1 MVATGIYPG
10 TALFHCSRKVKVAPS
25 LEGYSY
31 CSGLETHYS
40 PIPMAGK
47 TGNVPS
53 LTPRELALPGKALP
67 PAIPLIISC
76 QDSWDPDSCK
86 LKTGKQDGQH
96 HGLQL
101 VEDALELL
109 RTINKPLAVL
119 SICGPYRS
127 GKSYFMSRLMGRPEA
142 FQLGHGM
149 RACTRGIWMATT
161 ILECQQFAIV
171 LLDTEGIDAIRA
183 SETTAMSLLTL
194 TTLLSSYLIYNSKKV
209 PQKVDLNKMRCF
221 TQLSTSLLAQ
231 KGQSM
236 SAVVTRKFFP
246 RFLWLLRDVALDMT
260 NRQGEL
266 ISPTAFLHTRV
277 LASASGELTDLG
289 KSLCSLFP
297 SLECHTLPTPAIK
310 PKLIRNIVKLQD
322 QLNPVF
328 NTAVDEL
335 IDQVLS
341 QVAPKSA
348 IDGVSV
354 VDGPALAALAC
365 AYVNAINIPG
375 ALPDL
380 EQGWFAV
387 IKLKLKEFSDQLVSE
402 YEREMEAS
410 LRGNLP
416 MEESNLTRIHEQ
428 TLSRKRKSLQQET
441 HRLDPLGFSSDD
453 QEPLQSRLEQVVVWR
468 NEEGKVVGGV
478 LFQFTT
484 QNYSTSKQ
492 QCEEVFKQLVKK
504 YEVYEKYRDAIQ
516 NSKPLDIEVEMETI
530 DIAYNERAV
539 GPAATEILEKGHREL
554 NQLRDFLKKIPG
566 PPTDICRI
574 GRGPDRIKLS
584 WCPPKVNP
592 EACESYVVWKK
603 EEGQAAERVGETK
616 KTKMLITGLKSD
628 KYYSFQV
635 KATNDIIKSISEVDV
650 EGTTP
655 TKAETVAVGAAFV
668 GGVSL
673 FAGGLLLSSAA
684 PRSIKYTTGIEV
696 AAVITAFAS
705 IPLNIVVAPV
715 VAPAIVVYLLKNHG
729 DELDNYEGDLTPESD
744 EEK

>member
-1 MVATGIYPG
+1 
-10 TALFHCSRKVKVAPS
+10 
-25 LEGYSY
+25 
-31 CSGLETHYS
+31 
-40 PIPMAGK
+40 MADK

-53 LTPRELALPGKALP
+53 LTPRELVLPGKALP
-67 PAIPLIISC
+67 PALPLIISC

-86 LKTGKQDGQH
+86 LETGKQDGQH

-142 FQLGHGM
+142 FQLGHSM

-209 PQKVDLNKMRCF
+209 PQKVDLDKMRCF

-231 KGQSM
+231 RGQSM

-297 SLECHTLPTPAIK
+297 SLECYTLPTPAIK

-322 QLNPVF
+322 QLNPEF

-335 IDQVLS
+335 IHQILS

-365 AYVNAINIPG
+365 VYVNAINIPG

-402 YEREMEAS
+402 YEREMEVS

-428 TLSRKRKSLQQET
+428 TLSRKQKSLQQET
-441 HRLDPLGFSSDD
+441 HRLDPLGFSSED
-453 QEPLQSRLEQVVVWR
+453 QEPLQSRLEQAVVRR
-468 NEEGKVVGGV
+468 NEEGNVVGGV

-492 QCEEVFKQLVKK
+492 QCEEVFQELVKK
-504 YEVYEKYRDAIQ
+504 YEVYKKYQDAIR
-516 NSKPLDIEVEMETI
+516 NSKPLDIEVEMVTI
-530 DIAYNERAV
+530 DAAYNEKAV
-539 GPAATEILEKGHREL
+539 GPAATEVLEKGHREL

-566 PPTDICRI
+566 PPTDICMI
-574 GRGPDRIKLS
+574 GRGPDRVKLS

-603 EEGQAAERVGETK
+603 EDGQAAERVGETK
-616 KTKMLITGLKSD
+616 KTKILIAGLNSD

-635 KATNDIIKSISEVDV
+635 KATNDIIKSIGEVRT
-650 EGTTP
+650 GATTP
-655 TKAETVAVGAAFV
+655 TKAKTVAIGAATV

-673 FAGGLLLSSAA
+673 LAGGFLLYEVAPESFQNSSAFGIA
-684 PRSIKYTTGIEV
+684 ALITG
-696 AAVITAFAS
+696 FAS
-705 IPLNIVVAPV
+705 VPLNILVAPV
-715 VAPAIVVYLLKNHG
+715 VAPAIMVYALKKEGHQ
-729 DELDNYEGDLTPESD
+729 LVNYEGDLTPESD